1 MKARKTVV
9 CSFCGKGPNEDL
21 HLISG
26 QDGSS
31 ICTECVALCVEIHDH
46 EKWALPGVQS
56 MPTSTG
62 QRFRPA
68 LGRLDASWRGEY
80 IDEATKAERLVDTS
94 GHATFPVVCVFCNAF
109 SSADDDAALVVFRG
123 VSANV
128 VLNKYPY
135 SSGHLLVL
143 PTRHV
148 DTLQG
153 LEPDE
158 LSELWQLV
166 TTCSTVIQRAYE
178 PDGMNVGLNLGRA
191 AGAGLPAHLHVHILP
206 RWISDTNFM
215 TTIGDA
221 RVIPEAIEVTL
232 RRVKDAWLLP

>member
-1 MKARKTVV
+1 MKARKPVV
-9 CSFCGKGPNEDL
+9 CSFCGKGANDDL

-26 QDGSS
+26 QDSSS

-46 EKWALPGVQS
+46 EKWALPGVE
-56 MPTSTG
+56 ST
-62 QRFRPA
+62 RTTTEERSRPA
-68 LGRLDASWRGEY
+68 LGRIDASWRREY
-80 IDEATKAERLVDTS
+80 IKQATKAERLVDTS
-94 GHATFPVVCVFCNAF
+94 GNANSAVVCVFCSAF
-109 SSADDDAALVVFRG
+109 SSADDDAGLVVFRG
-123 VSANV
+123 VSASV
-128 VLNKYPY
+128 VLNRYPY

-143 PTRHV
+143 PIRHV
-148 DTLQG
+148 PALQG

-206 RWISDTNFM
+206 RWSSDTNFM

-221 RVIPEAIEVTL
+221 RVIPEALEITL
-232 RRVKDAWLLP
+232 RRVRDAWPLL